1 MSLIK
6 KMFYPLKAYYLQKL
20 IDSERVREEQIVVR
34 NFKPDCFTP
43 LSKQEK
49 QSILN
54 LWGGI
59 SKHIS
64 FKEYEA
70 FKKVNGFDPK
80 YLSHNLYLPLISRRL
95 NDYYYTNFFENK
107 GLLGYLTQSEK
118 LLFPYCYVR
127 CINGEYYTN
136 DMHQITQDE
145 AIEICSNQDNF
156 IVKSSRFTSGGQ
168 GVRLYRLADMSN
180 DKRKSVC
187 KDILNCSSDFVIQEL
202 LRQHIDMAKF
212 NASSVNTLRVT
223 SLYLNGVA
231 TIQNII
237 LRIGKPGSYV
247 DNMASGGLVVGVA
260 TDGKLNEYAFGLD
273 LERTADCNGITFK
286 DARLQFV
293 PEVLEMVISA
303 HKDIF
308 PLCKF
313 IGWDVCIDETG
324 KPVIIEVNTSQPG
337 ISGEQ
342 LCGGPIFGHRTE
354 EVIDYCLQK
363 PFKYGRGIINI

>member
-6 KMFYPLKAYYLQKL
+6 KMLYPIKDYYVQKL
-20 IDSERVREEQIVVR
+20 IDSEREMEEQIVIR
-34 NFKPDCFTP
+34 NFKSDAFTS

-49 QSILN
+49 QSILD

-64 FKEYEA
+64 FKEYEV
-70 FKKVNGFDPK
+70 FKKINGHDPK

-95 NDYYYTNFFENK
+95 NDYYYTNFFEDK
-107 GLLGYLTQSEK
+107 GLLGYLNRNKNLS
-118 LLFPYCYVR
+118 FPYCYVR
-127 CINGEYYTN
+127 CIKGEYYTD
-136 DMHQITQDE
+136 DMHQITKDE
-145 AIEICSNQDNF
+145 AIEICSAQENLL
-156 IVKSSRFTSGGQ
+156 VKHSRFSSGGQ
-168 GVRLYRLADMSN
+168 GVSLYQLQGMN
-180 DKRKSVC
+180 INERKVIC
-187 KDILNCSSDFVIQEL
+187 KKILNTSYDIVVQEL
-202 LRQHIDMAKF
+202 LHQNPNMARF
-212 NASSVNTLRVT
+212 NNSSVNTLRVT

-231 TIQNII
+231 TIQNVI

-247 DNMASGGLVVGVA
+247 DNMASGGLVIGVA
-260 TDGKLNEYAFGLD
+260 LDGKLSEYAIGLT
-273 LERTADCNGITFK
+273 LEKVTEYNGVIFRNT
-286 DARLQFV
+286 RLEFV
-293 PEVLEMVISA
+293 PKVLEMIVSS

-313 IGWDVCIDETG
+313 IGWDVCIDDAG

-342 LCGGPIFGHRTE
+342 LCGGPIFGDRTE

-363 PFKYGRGIINI
+363 PFNYGKAIFNI